1 MNNIGVKK
9 LLMIII
15 VYIVFVSAEKV
26 YGITDNFK
34 FVLDTIGIPR
44 YNVYGKEINEEIYK
58 AYNIFSYGWPEELG
72 TNIGQRWKNS
82 KYGLWSQG
90 IGAYSGYGV
99 RGEYNLLGIDYSGN
113 VINNYYFPVDTIPET
128 TPEYW
133 SYYSNPGAADS
144 WNDRNKY
151 KYVEQL
157 EYMKNTKLMFNDIS
171 SRDNSDNPDK
181 IKEYN
186 ITANMIGL
194 DKARLDVC
202 STWKTN
208 GIIHTRRKI
217 NGQVRYAVFLTKP
230 MAADAKVQSS
240 LSVCDNYVLKETEDE
255 IEIEIVYGS
264 EINNMTGY
272 AKENHIKEISSKLYT
287 NGKEVDMISGSKT
300 VNVGTKYILKLSRDS
315 LKENENN
322 QIIVRNNSYAHTE
335 FAVDGLMQDSA
346 EKVINIFVQK
356 EKIVPLKFDEIKV
369 LEKQDNSL
377 VVRPLAQANI
387 SKEQESRGITEA
399 GKYLVLKLKLHNKVS
414 KDNLEKIEL
423 KLDNEKIEEFE
434 IVDNN
439 SNEYLIIK
447 FRVPIWTESTIYG
460 WKSLR
465 DTYGNYFN
473 ITEADVGKRI
483 REPHNLEVKSKYQD
497 FENTDVIK
505 IDTIDDYI
513 TNINYKFEANNS
525 DSPVIELE
533 EWID

>member
-1 MNNIGVKK
+1 MNNIGAKK
-9 LLMIII
+9 FLMIITSF
-15 VYIVFVSAEKV
+15 IVFVVTEKV

-44 YNVYGKEINEEIYK
+44 YNVYGKEINEEVYK
-58 AYNIFSYGWPEELG
+58 AYNVFSYGWPEELG
-72 TNIGQRWKNS
+72 TNVGQRWKNS

-90 IGAYSGYGV
+90 IGAYNEYGV

-113 VINNYYFPVDTIPET
+113 IINNYYFPVDTIPET

-133 SYYSNPGAADS
+133 SYYSNPGALES

-157 EYMKNTKLMFNDIS
+157 EYMKRTKLMFNDIS
-171 SRDNSDNPDK
+171 SRDNSDNPEK

-217 NGQVRYAVFLTKP
+217 NGQIRYAVFLTQP
-230 MAADAKVQSS
+230 MAANAKVQSKI
-240 LSVCDNYVLKETEDE
+240 VTNDNFVLKETEED
-255 IEIEIVYGS
+255 IEIEIDYGS

-272 AKENHIKEISSKLYT
+272 AKENHIKEMSSKLYI

-322 QIIVRNNSYAHTE
+322 KIIVRNNSYAHTE
-335 FAVDGLMQDSA
+335 FAVDGLMQDSL
-346 EKVINIFVQK
+346 EQIINIFVQK
-356 EKIVPLKFDEIKV
+356 EKVIPLKMSEIKV
-369 LEKQDNSL
+369 LEKQDKSL
-377 VVRPLAQANI
+377 VVRPLAQANV
-387 SKEQESRGITEA
+387 SREEGSSGITEA
-399 GKYLVLKLKLHNKVS
+399 GKYLALKLKVHNKVL
-414 KDNLEKIEL
+414 KENLENIEL
-423 KLDNEKIEEFE
+423 KLDDEKINDFE
-434 IVDNN
+434 IINNN

-447 FRVPIWTESTIYG
+447 FRIPLFIESTIYG

-465 DTYGNYFN
+465 DVYGNYFN
-473 ITEADVGKRI
+473 IAEEDIGKRI
-483 REPHNLEVKSKYQD
+483 SNSHVLEIKSKYQE
-497 FENTDVIK
+497 FENIDAIK

-513 TNINYKFEANNS
+513 TNINYTFE
-525 DSPVIELE
+525 DSNFDDKVIKLE